1 MNTRRC
7 ILKSG
12 ILLALAH
19 SSQMVFGQTQPPSV
33 SSNAIRLIIPYDPAG
48 GSDMV
53 ARVVAKGLQEELG
66 RSVIPV
72 NRSGAGTRIGSDL
85 VAKSAP
91 DGQTLLFN
99 GLGLTTHPGLYNDLP
114 YDVKKDFAAVSL
126 LGSQPYM
133 LVTGPSMGTRSLADI
148 VTLAKQQPGQLT
160 FGTAGIGSAAHIA
173 SEVLWYTMGIKL
185 THVPYKGTSPAMIDL
200 LGGRL
205 DLVFTTIAPLV
216 GPVKTKQVRALGVG
230 TLSRTAV
237 LPDVPTIA
245 EQGYPGFEFSTWS
258 ALYVAA
264 GTPEAIKTRLSQ
276 AVAKVLE
283 QSSVIS
289 KLDTDGVIATPSSPE
304 VAQRMHLAEVDRWT
318 AVIKRSGITA
328 Q

>member
-1 MNTRRC
+1 MNTRRR
-7 ILKSG
+7 ILKSA
-12 ILLALAH
+12 ILLALGP
-19 SSQMVFGQTQPPSV
+19 SSQIVFGQTQS
-33 SSNAIRLIIPYDPAG
+33 SSGNSNAIRLIIPYDPAG

-99 GLGLTTHPGLYNDLP
+99 GLGLTTHPGLYSDLP

-126 LGSQPYM
+126 LGRQPYM

-148 VTLAKQQPGQLT
+148 VTLAKQQPGKLS

-173 SEVLWYTMGIKL
+173 SEVLWYTLGIKL

-205 DLVFTTIAPLV
+205 DVVFTTIAPLV

-258 ALYVAA
+258 ALYVPS
-264 GTPEAIKTRLSQ
+264 GTPEAIKTRLAQ

-283 QSSVIS
+283 QSTVLS
-289 KLDTDGVIATPSSPE
+289 KLYTDGVIATPSSPE
-304 VAQRMHLAEVDRWT
+304 EAQRMHLAEVDRWT
-318 AVIKRSGITA
+318 TVIKRSGITA